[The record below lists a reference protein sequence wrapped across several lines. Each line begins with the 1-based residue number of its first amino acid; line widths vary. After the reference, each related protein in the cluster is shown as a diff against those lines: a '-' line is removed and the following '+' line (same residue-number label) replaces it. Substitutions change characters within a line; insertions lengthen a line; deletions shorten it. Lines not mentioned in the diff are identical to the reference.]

1 MLTAH
6 NNIFC
11 FWCGVIRRKNAV
23 SIYLQNEV
31 LKLFYRTFQ
40 SSMSLLVTGNKE
52 VKKGLE
58 ENIMTFGSSELISV
72 KITLFDGN
80 SVRSM

>member
-11 FWCGVIRRKNAV
+11 FWCEVIRRKNAV

-40 SSMSLLVTGNKE
+40 SSIALLVMGNKE

-58 ENIMTFGSSELISV
+58 ENIDDFWIQRAYFCENNI
-72 KITLFDGN
+72 I
-80 SVRSM
+80 

>member
-11 FWCGVIRRKNAV
+11 FWCGVIRRKNTV

-40 SSMSLLVTGNKE
+40 SSISLLVMGNKE